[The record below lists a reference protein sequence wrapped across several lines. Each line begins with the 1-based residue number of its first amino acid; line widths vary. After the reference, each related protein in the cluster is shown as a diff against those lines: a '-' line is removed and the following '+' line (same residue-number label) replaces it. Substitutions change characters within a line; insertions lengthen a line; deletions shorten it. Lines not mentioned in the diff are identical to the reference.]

1 MILVTGAGGLL
12 GREII
17 RQLADAGL
25 ASRGLDHRKTSHS
38 ANETF
43 VGDLLEPEICR
54 KACDGV
60 GTIIHTAARH
70 NHSLMPRWGREQF
83 FDANV
88 EMTHNL
94 MRAAGKAGV
103 RHFVY
108 ISTDMVYGIPPK
120 RPVTEA
126 DPPSPLGPYGR
137 SKQSSERTCL
147 VARPHGMC
155 VTIFRPR
162 LLIGPGRLGVLQR
175 LFDRIR
181 TGRAVPVLGSGLHR
195 YQMASLSDVAGACV
209 LAVQNPLD
217 EIFNLGS
224 SDPPPV
230 RTLLTQLCRRAGSS
244 SKLRCLPFSI
254 ARAALWGLHA
264 ARLAPLVPEQ
274 FLAAGVDF
282 VLDTSKAQR
291 LLGWQPRL
299 TDVDMLWSAYQS
311 YVTALQPGAIT
322 APTGIHPT
330 AA

>member
-12 GREII
+12 GRELI
-17 RQLADAGL
+17 RQLSEAGL
-25 ASRGLDHRKTSHS
+25 SSRGLDHRKPTYS
-38 ANETF
+38 ATESI
-43 VGDLLEPEICR
+43 VGDLLRPDDCR
-54 KACDGV
+54 IACHGISTV
-60 GTIIHTAARH
+60 VHTAARH
-70 NHSLMPRWGREQF
+70 HHSPMPRWGREQF

-94 MRAAGKAGV
+94 VRAAEKAGV
-103 RHFVY
+103 RHFIY

-120 RPVTEA
+120 RPLTEVDVPA
-126 DPPSPLGPYGR
+126 PLGPYGR

-147 VARPHGMC
+147 IARPHGMC

-181 TGRAVPVLGSGLHR
+181 LGQAIPVLGSGLHR
-195 YQMASLSDVAGACV
+195 YQMASVSDVAAACI
-209 LAVQNPLD
+209 LAVKNPLD

-224 SDPPPV
+224 ADPPPV
-230 RTLLTQLCRRAGSS
+230 RTLLSQLCRRANST
-244 SKLRCLPFSI
+244 SKLRFLPFSI

-282 VLDTSKAQR
+282 VLDTTKAQT

-299 TDVDMLWSAYQS
+299 TDVDMLWSAYES
-311 YVTALQPGAIT
+311 YVATLSSGPYT
-322 APTGIHPT
+322 APQGFRPT